1 MRKERIGL
9 KHHGGAAFDRRKTHD
24 LLAANEYFAMGRV
37 FVARNHAQ
45 KSSSCRSRMVRESS
59 NMRHPKSSGCAVDNR
74 GDAVIALDDPCQFDA
89 SIRDRHTASHSLV
102 GRWSTGARFWIRA
115 MVPRQ
120 TPMMTNEIRVV
131 TVPRA

>member
-1 MRKERIGL
+1 MAVRR
-9 KHHGGAAFDRRKTHD
+9 FDRRKTTTCSPPMSISPWVGSSWPAIMRRIVVLPQPD
-24 LLAANEYFAMGRV
+24 GPRKAAICGI
-37 FVARNHAQ
+37 RNLQ
-45 KSSSCRSRMVRESS
+45 VD
-59 NMRHPKSSGCAVDNR
+59 AVDNR

-89 SIRDRHTASHSLV
+89 FHSRSAYRFSFPSGPL
-102 GRWSTGARFWIRA
+102 GPLARRFWIRA